1 MFFFPQNADAANG
14 IVRDELSIRK
24 ATLAKPDVNCAKCG
38 LLFKVTKKN
47 VDQRNHCDSKHPK
60 ETFAE

>member
-1 MFFFPQNADAANG
+1 M
-14 IVRDELSIRK
+14 RDELSVRK
-24 ATLAKPDVNCAKCG
+24 AALAKPDVNCAKCG

-47 VDQRNHCDSKHPK
+47 VDQRNHCESKHPK